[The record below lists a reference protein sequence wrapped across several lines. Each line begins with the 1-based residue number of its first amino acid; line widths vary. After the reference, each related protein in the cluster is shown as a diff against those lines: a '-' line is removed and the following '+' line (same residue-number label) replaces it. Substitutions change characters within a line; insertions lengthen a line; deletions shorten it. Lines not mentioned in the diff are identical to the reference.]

1 MAPDGARGE
10 CVRIVDVTDAAGAI
24 VAPDLFR
31 RAERVHRQLRPALP
45 ADYAG
50 KMARVFAGGAR
61 MSVAVA
67 GDDVAGVAV
76 HRISENTAEGLRMY
90 VDDLVTDESK
100 RSTGVG
106 HALMAHLQ
114 SIASAAGCDSFVLD
128 SGTHRQQAHKFYFRE
143 GMVITSF
150 NFKKALKT

>member
-1 MAPDGARGE
+1 MNIIEITDNFGNIIRA
-10 CVRIVDVTDAAGAI
+10 DV
-24 VAPDLFR
+24 LS
-31 RAERVHRQLRPALP
+31 RAESVHRQLRPALP
-45 ADYAG
+45 ANYAG

-61 MSVAVA
+61 MSVALD

-76 HRISENTAEGLRMY
+76 HRISENTAEGVRMY

-106 HALMAHLQ
+106 HALMAHMQNL
-114 SIASAAGCDSFVLD
+114 AKVAGCDSFVLD

-150 NFKKALKT
+150 NFKKPLK